1 MARNRTPSTAKAQQG
16 STAAQGNGHATS
28 EHPFGSQDW
37 LNGSLAVPKKAVDSL
52 LEIQRHWLSTASL
65 GTETLALELKELQQ
79 AKDPVE
85 FVSAQ
90 FSLANQQLEIFTSQV
105 ASLMQQLYDA
115 QLLWIGQWD
124 EKSEAATAT
133 PASAQPT
140 QQALGALGRVQDEW
154 LKVTQSWIDSL
165 SAVSQAR

>member
-1 MARNRTPSTAKAQQG
+1 MARNRTPSTAKAAQG
-16 STAAQGNGHATS
+16 GAAAQGNGHAAGD
-28 EHPFGSQDW
+28 HPFGTQDW
-37 LNGSLAVPKKAVDSL
+37 LTGSLATPKKAVDSL
-52 LEIQRHWLSTASL
+52 LEIQRHWLRTASL
-65 GTETLALELKELQQ
+65 GSETLALELKELQQ
-79 AKDPVE
+79 AKDPAE

-90 FSLANQQLEIFTSQV
+90 FSLAHQQLEIFSSQV

-124 EKSEAATAT
+124 EKSEEPAAAL
-133 PASAQPT
+133 ASTQPT